1 MKLPPKLDGPWRIT
15 FDTNPG
21 LCNLRC
27 IMCDTHSIYNRKRG
41 EMIKGYRIMDIE
53 VIERVLKST
62 KPYVKEIIPSTMGEP
77 LLYPYFERIL
87 EIVKG
92 FGIKINLTTNGTFP
106 RLGVER
112 WGELILPMASDVK
125 ISINGA
131 TKKTAESIMVG
142 LNFEEHIKYIKKILK
157 IRDDIRREGRNNPTV
172 TFQVTFMERNLN
184 ELPSILKMAI
194 EFGVDRLKGHHLWV
208 TWPELSNE
216 LLKRN
221 KDSIKRWNEMVD
233 ILYEIK
239 EESGSDIKLDNIHK
253 LSESVG
259 STIPDDW
266 ICPFL
271 GREAWIAWDGTF
283 NVCCAPDKLRRSF
296 GYFGNVNEQDFMG
309 LWNSEKYDNLI
320 ENWGSN
326 RVCKE
331 CNMRRPIEEVYGDGD
346 KS

>member
-27 IMCDTHSIYNRKRG
+27 IMCDTHSIYNRKRD
-41 EMIKGYRIMDIE
+41 EIIKRYKIMAVE

-77 LLYPYFERIL
+77 LLYPYFESVL
-87 EIVKG
+87 EIVKR

-112 WGELILPMASDVK
+112 WGELILPLASDVK
-125 ISINGA
+125 ISINGV

-142 LNFEEHIKYIKKILK
+142 LNFEEHMKNIKKFLK
-157 IRDDIRREGRNNPTV
+157 IRDNIRREGRNNPTV

-184 ELPSILKMAI
+184 ELPSLLKLAI
-194 EFGVDRLKGHHLWV
+194 ELGVDRFKGHHLWV

-216 LLKRN
+216 SLKRN

-233 ILYEIK
+233 ILYELK
-239 EESGSDIKLDNIHK
+239 EEYGSDIKLDNIHK
-253 LSESVG
+253 LSESVD
-259 STIPDDW
+259 SSIPDDW

-271 GREAWIAWDGTF
+271 GREAWISWDGTF
-283 NVCCAPDKLRRSF
+283 NVCCAPDKLRKSF
-296 GYFGNVNEQDFMG
+296 GYFGNVNEQDFME
-309 LWNSEKYDNLI
+309 LWNSEKYNNLI
-320 ENWGSN
+320 ENWGSSEI
-326 RVCKE
+326 CKK
-331 CNMRRPIEEVYGDGD
+331 CNMRRPVEEVYMHGS